1 MKPYKY
7 TDCYRDRHGR
17 VRWYYRRHGRQRPI
31 PFEPGTAEFQRAY
44 DTLNGWS
51 EAAITASDRL
61 ENAHSGT
68 WRWLCCRY
76 FTSMEFG
83 ELDAGT
89 QRVRRRMLE
98 LTCQEVWEP
107 GSARTFGDAPIA
119 AMTPQAISVLRDRKK
134 GLPEA
139 QRGRL
144 KAISRVFD
152 WAIRPE
158 NKIAGIT
165 SNPAKVVQRPRR
177 LGRRL
182 PFVDARRGRAIRKAS
197 RGRQQGALS
206 ARLVSLYR
214 SAQVRRGAVWPP
226 ARQSRISYV
235 HAAQEPQSQSGEAR
249 VASATGAA
257 VDHRRE
263 PVRRSDV
270 HGDRIW

>member
-1 MKPYKY
+1 MKPHKY
-7 TDCYRDRHGR
+7 THCYRDRHGR

-61 ENAHSGT
+61 ENAHNGT

-152 WAIRPE
+152 WALRPE
-158 NKIAGIT
+158 
-165 SNPAKVVQRPRR
+165 S
-177 LGRRL
+177 
-182 PFVDARRGRAIRKAS
+182 RKHWS
-197 RGRQQGALS
+197 CG
-206 ARLVSLYR
+206 
-214 SAQVRRGAVWPP
+214 
-226 ARQSRISYV
+226 
-235 HAAQEPQSQSGEAR
+235 
-249 VASATGAA
+249 
-257 VDHRRE
+257 
-263 PVRRSDV
+263 PVRSR
-270 HGDRIW
+270 